1 MRASK
6 GQQGNEAAFSHT
18 YFLNSMLFGTET
30 RKGRR
35 IQTDG
40 HYKFHQ

>member
-30 RKGRR
+30 RKGRW
-35 IQTDG
+35 IQTNR